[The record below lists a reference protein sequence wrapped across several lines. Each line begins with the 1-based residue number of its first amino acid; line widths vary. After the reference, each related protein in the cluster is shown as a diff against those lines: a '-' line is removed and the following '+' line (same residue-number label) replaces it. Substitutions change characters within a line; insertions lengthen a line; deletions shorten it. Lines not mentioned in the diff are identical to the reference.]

1 LRSARMCSRN
11 DDSSGDTWQAGSY
24 AQIFVLVGSLRLQV
38 QKRSKR
44 READSTMETAP
55 NARLVSSWAR
65 LALLNFPDPGVA
77 RSWFCPEASERRSSD
92 SPSPRRRSA
101 HAPRD
106 SSPGAFAPP
115 VISTGHAPNKPI
127 ALNELPEPDIPRSIC
142 RANTLDRPRYPFGY
156 GCATSW
162 PRHRLPVVARGGRD
176 RISLAKRVHF
186 VRSIFC
192 ALARFEADRGAIS
205 A

>member
-1 LRSARMCSRN
+1 VSVISSEVAPFALRQQPFACATHSPQPNLRSARMCSRN

-55 NARLVSSWAR
+55 NARVVSSWAR

-127 ALNELPEPDIPRSIC
+127 ALNELPEPDITPQ
-142 RANTLDRPRYPFGY
+142 
-156 GCATSW
+156 
-162 PRHRLPVVARGGRD
+162 HLPG
-176 RISLAKRVHF
+176 
-186 VRSIFC
+186 
-192 ALARFEADRGAIS
+192 
-205 A
+205 